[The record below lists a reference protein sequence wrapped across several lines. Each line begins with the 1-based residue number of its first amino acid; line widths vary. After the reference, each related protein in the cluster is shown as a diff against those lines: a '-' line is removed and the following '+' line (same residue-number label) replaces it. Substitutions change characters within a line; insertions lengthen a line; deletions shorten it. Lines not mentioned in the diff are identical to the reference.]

1 MIVMD
6 PPRPDTFRGRK
17 ITTAHLVSTL
27 LGAEGTAELVAFAK
41 RIGMK
46 EAWIQ
51 HRGEPHEH
59 FDLMGSKCDAAVE
72 AGATVDKY
80 ALVNAI
86 RAKRGQPL
94 IDVSRIPM
102 EPT

>member
-6 PPRPDTFRGRK
+6 PPRTDTFRGRK

-27 LGAEGTAELVAFAK
+27 LGAEGTAELIAFAK

-51 HRGEPHEH
+51 HRGEAKEH
-59 FDLMGSKCDAAVE
+59 FDLMGSAVSAAIK
-72 AGATVDKY
+72 AGATVDKH
-80 ALVNAI
+80 ALVAAI
-86 RAKRGQPL
+86 QAKREASN
-94 IDVSRIPM
+94 V
-102 EPT
+102 